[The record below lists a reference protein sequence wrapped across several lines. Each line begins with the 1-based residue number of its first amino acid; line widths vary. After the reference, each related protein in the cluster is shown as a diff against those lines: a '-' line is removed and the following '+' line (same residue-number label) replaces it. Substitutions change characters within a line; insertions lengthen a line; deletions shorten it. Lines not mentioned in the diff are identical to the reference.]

1 MEDFYPQ
8 TYSEKYLPR
17 WQIEVMAQEYH
28 YVTDNVSEMLNFIR
42 TENTDHEMSTI
53 SDEKEAKIEEE
64 VYSDKVK
71 DVDMEPISLDSPD
84 EIETFDEIDFND
96 KVNEILMDCP
106 DNSEETTM
114 VQPTA
119 NQRWTCVRKI
129 IEKVMNIYEPSLK
142 DHSRKTKIPSEL
154 RIKDQELI
162 RDFYKKTASEFGD
175 TLTQAQMEDLF
186 ATVVKLHIRG
196 GSKNEANEK
205 FTRIIRAF
213 NPCLSET
220 AVEVLYSKA
229 EQFKQ

>member
-1 MEDFYPQ
+1 
-8 TYSEKYLPR
+8 
-17 WQIEVMAQEYH
+17 
-28 YVTDNVSEMLNFIR
+28 
-42 TENTDHEMSTI
+42 
-53 SDEKEAKIEEE
+53 
-64 VYSDKVK
+64 
-71 DVDMEPISLDSPD
+71 
-84 EIETFDEIDFND
+84 
-96 KVNEILMDCP
+96 
-106 DNSEETTM
+106 
-114 VQPTA
+114 
-119 NQRWTCVRKI
+119 
-129 IEKVMNIYEPSLK
+129 MNIYEPSLK

-175 TLTQAQMEDLF
+175 TLTQAQMEELF